1 MTHRLE
7 VRLPQ
12 RSCTPLDRNR
22 ALATAEMSVERTGL
36 KPVFLERRAMRG
48 CEQSME
54 RGGIQKIH
62 QGSSSP
68 RVEFNFSKLYYPW
81 CFGEA

>member
-1 MTHRLE
+1 MGHGLG

-12 RSCTPLDRNR
+12 RSCTPLDHNR
-22 ALATAEMSVERTGL
+22 AAIAMAKMSVGRTGL
-36 KPVFLERRAMRG
+36 KPVSLELRATRG

-54 RGGIQKIH
+54 QDGKIH
-62 QGSSSP
+62 RGSSSP